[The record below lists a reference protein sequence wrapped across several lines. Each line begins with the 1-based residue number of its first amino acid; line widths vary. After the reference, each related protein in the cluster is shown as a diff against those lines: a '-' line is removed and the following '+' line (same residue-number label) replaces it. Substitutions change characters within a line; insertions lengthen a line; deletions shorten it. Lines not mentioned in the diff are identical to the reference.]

1 MPALAP
7 FGLARVETAGCTLCL
22 ACTTVCPTGALSSNP
37 ESPELRFLED
47 ACVQCGLCANTCPER
62 VIALEPR
69 LNFTPEASSPQVV
82 KAEAPF
88 PCARCGKVFGTR
100 SSLER
105 VKRKLAGSGHWM
117 FRDPARL
124 AVLEL
129 CEDCR
134 VVEATEG
141 GLDPYAGPARPAPKT
156 TEDWL
161 REAEQAKAG
170 TGGGG

>member
-1 MPALAP
+1 
-7 FGLARVETAGCTLCL
+7 
-22 ACTTVCPTGALSSNP
+22 
-37 ESPELRFLED
+37 
-47 ACVQCGLCANTCPER
+47 
-62 VIALEPR
+62 
-69 LNFTPEASSPQVV
+69 VV

-100 SSLER
+100 SSIER
-105 VKRKLAGSGHWM
+105 VKRKLAGNGHWM

-134 VVEATEG
+134 VVEATDG
-141 GLDPYAGPARPAPKT
+141 GLDPYAGPPRPITKT

-161 REAEQAKAG
+161 REAEQAKAEKA
-170 TGGGG
+170 